1 MHYQNSPKPI
11 RRLALVLLP
20 LLLLVALLLMGAGCT
35 APMQDDPAAA
45 GETAPV
51 EQVPAAQAPAGPGP
65 DAATVRDAR
74 TSPRQAPPM
83 SDPLPPVRAPERDPQ
98 RSQRTAPAPIEVPA
112 GAPVKIDT
120 SCTRDADCVVKDVGN
135 CCGYYP
141 ACVNVNSPTDPAA
154 VQAQC
159 AREGMMSVCGFPS
172 ISACQC
178 VAGQCQAGSAA
189 VEQ

>member
-1 MHYQNSPKPI
+1 MPFENSPKLT
-11 RRLALVLLP
+11 RRLTLVLLP
-20 LLLLVALLLMGAGCT
+20 IVLLALLLMGVGCT

-45 GETAPV
+45 GEAAPA
-51 EQVPAAQAPAGPGP
+51 EQAPAAEASVGPAS

-74 TSPRQAPPM
+74 TLPRQAPPM
-83 SDPLPPVRAPERDPQ
+83 TDPLPAVRAPERDAQ
-98 RSQRTAPAPIEVPA
+98 RSQRTAPAPAEAPA
-112 GAPVKIDT
+112 GVPVKINT
-120 SCTRDADCVVKDVGN
+120 SCTRDADCVVKNVGN

-141 ACVNVNSPTDPAA
+141 ACVNVNSPTDPAG

-172 ISACQC
+172 ISSCQC
-178 VAGQCQAGSAA
+178 VAGECQGDSVA

>member
-1 MHYQNSPKPI
+1 MPYENRPKLT
-11 RRLALVLLP
+11 RRLTLVLLP
-20 LLLLVALLLMGAGCT
+20 ILLLAALLLMGAGCT
-35 APMQDDPAAA
+35 APMQDDQTAAGAAA
-45 GETAPV
+45 SV
-51 EQVPAAQAPAGPGP
+51 EQTPTAPAGPPP

-74 TSPRQAPPM
+74 TLPRQAPPM
-83 SDPLPPVRAPERDPQ
+83 SDPLPPVRAPERDAE
-98 RSQRTAPAPIEVPA
+98 RSQRIAPAPAEVPA

-120 SCTRDADCVVKDVGN
+120 SCTRDADCVVKNVGN

-141 ACVNVNSPTDPAA
+141 ACVNVNSPTDPAG
-154 VQAQC
+154 VQARC

-178 VAGQCQAGSAA
+178 VAGECQADSAA

>member
-1 MHYQNSPKPI
+1 MPFENNPKLT
-11 RRLALVLLP
+11 RRLTMVLLP
-20 LLLLVALLLMGAGCT
+20 TLLLATLLLTGAGCT
-35 APMQDDPAAA
+35 APMQDDETAA
-45 GETAPV
+45 GDAA
-51 EQVPAAQAPAGPGP
+51 PAAQASVGPAS

-74 TSPRQAPPM
+74 TLPRQAPPM
-83 SDPLPPVRAPERDPQ
+83 SDPLPAVRAPERDAQ
-98 RSQRTAPAPIEVPA
+98 RSQRTAPAPAEVAA

-120 SCTRDADCVVKDVGN
+120 RCTRDADCVVKNVGN

-141 ACVNVNSPTDPAA
+141 ACVNVASPTDPAA

-159 AREGMMSVCGFPS
+159 ARDGTMSVCGFPS

-178 VAGQCQAGSAA
+178 VAGECQADGAA